1 MKSNNFVSESYQVPG
16 CESMTLGTTA
26 LWPETEIHGER
37 ASIAHR
43 KVFARPES
51 FCAGN
56 FFLPISIENCLET
69 LRSVWKVSG
78 LSGELPDYLER
89 F

>member
-1 MKSNNFVSESYQVPG
+1 MSGVNFGSRKIFRSGKKFGSGENCGS
-16 CESMTLGTTA
+16 
-26 LWPETEIHGER
+26 EIHGEC

-51 FCAGN
+51 FCAAN

-69 LRSVWKVSG
+69 IRSVWKVSG

>member
-1 MKSNNFVSESYQVPG
+1 M
-16 CESMTLGTTA
+16 A
-26 LWPETEIHGER
+26 PETEIHGER

-43 KVFARPES
+43 KVFAHLES

-56 FFLPISIENCLET
+56 FFLPISIGNGMET